1 MAAECGLGRA
11 RIPGAQVVHSVV
23 VAADGGNNG
32 RGTTTGTPLI
42 MAAAAAAAALACAT
56 TAGRGLLHGGVAS
69 TAVECAA
76 KTQIVRITA
85 CEMLQ
90 RVPTNG
96 NIRTFFFGGKG
107 FKCIIISYSNSST
120 PVYV

>member
-1 MAAECGLGRA
+1 M
-11 RIPGAQVVHSVV
+11 V

-32 RGTTTGTPLI
+32 RGTITGTPLI
-42 MAAAAAAAALACAT
+42 MAAAAAAAAAALACAT

-96 NIRTFFFGGKG
+96 NIRTLGGG